1 MAKELELNEI
11 DKGFREFI
19 ISRASPPVAKC
30 GDIVMAQWGWKH
42 PHKVKITKVGLELT
56 DLNLTIGERA
66 KLGIAG
72 RLAIEY
78 YYIGRR
84 LNNKGEPTGVSGAV
98 LSSFIT
104 ENGVKW
110 ERVGNSFNYYGLC
123 VEMETLSELPTITKD
138 SLEIKK
144 DGVFDD

>member
-1 MAKELELNEI
+1 MTKELELNAI
-11 DKGFREFI
+11 DKVFREFI
-19 ISRASPPVAKC
+19 ISNASPPVAKC

-66 KLGIAG
+66 KLGITG

-84 LNNKGEPTGVSGAV
+84 LNSKGEPTGVSGAV

-104 ENGVKW
+104 DNGVKW
-110 ERVGNSFNYYGLC
+110 ERIGNSFNHYGLC
-123 VEMETLSELPTITKD
+123 VEMEEFPELPNITKQG
-138 SLEIKK
+138 LEIKK

>member
-1 MAKELELNEI
+1 MELNEI
-11 DKGFREFI
+11 DKEFREFI
-19 ISRASPPVAKC
+19 ISHASPPVAKC

-42 PHKVKITKVGLELT
+42 PHKVKITTVGLELT

-66 KLGIAG
+66 KLGITG

-78 YYIGRR
+78 YYVGHR

-98 LSSFIT
+98 LSSFTT

-110 ERVGNSFNYYGLC
+110 ERIGHSFNHYGLC
-123 VEMETLSELPTITKD
+123 VDMETLSELPKLTKD